1 MVFET
6 LPNADEPHNC
16 ILCNCIFCNCIFQL
30 NKTRE
35 WVRAKLA
42 IILRRVFCSPP
53 SSLLLL
59 WAAAA
64 KTYKRKWYCILQI
77 SFEIIRWQCPQ
88 RNKSLFQRTFL
99 DLWKWY
105 SFHLQSDPRLSAKN
119 SKTSFMVGCL
129 ALYFPPFSRSEI
141 FLVQD
146 QQSLEVI
153 FVQNWEKWKKQQK
166 AMQYLNLFM
175 RPASCVPGKAMWR
188 QEWGLKSRTV

>member
-1 MVFET
+1 MSIFLNTSFYSDFKQNSHQNLKEWQSKAHLWHLWLT
-6 LPNADEPHNC
+6 LAT
-16 ILCNCIFCNCIFQL
+16 LV
-30 NKTRE
+30 TE
-35 WVRAKLA
+35 WGSVQ
-42 IILRRVFCSPP
+42 IYDYI
-53 SSLLLL
+53 
-59 WAAAA
+59 
-64 KTYKRKWYCILQI
+64 KTYKRKWYGILQI

-166 AMQYLNLFM
+166 AMQYLNLFYETGQL
-175 RPASCVPGKAMWR
+175 RSGEGDVAPRVRA
-188 QEWGLKSRTV
+188 